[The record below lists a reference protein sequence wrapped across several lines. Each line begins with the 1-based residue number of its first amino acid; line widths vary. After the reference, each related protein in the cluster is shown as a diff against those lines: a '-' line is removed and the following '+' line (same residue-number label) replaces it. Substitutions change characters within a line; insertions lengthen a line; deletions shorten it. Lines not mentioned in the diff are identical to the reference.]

1 MTRSTPASTP
11 TSGDPE
17 ALLTVAQACALSGLS
32 PSSLYRRERRGTLR
46 SVRDGRHH
54 RKLYR
59 RADIEALGRGE
70 RAAQGDSA
78 RQDALARRVIERL
91 DAGASTLAVMR
102 ELELGPDALTSI
114 VDRYELARA
123 AAARVGGALIISA
136 EARQKIEALAGAPVR
151 SDAELLEMLSVLVGH
166 LHEAVKAGFL
176 KPPEG

>member
-114 VDRYELARA
+114 VERYEHSRA
-123 AAARVGGALIISA
+123 AAARVGGAFVVST
-136 EARQKIEALAGAPVR
+136 EARQKLEALAGGPVD
-151 SDAELLEMLSVLVGH
+151 SEAELLALFARLLEYLRQ
-166 LHEAVKAGFL
+166 AAQAGFL
-176 KPPEG
+176 KP